1 MCFTRCKTERKTS
14 QIDADSFSVFEIYRN
29 DVGSINLFTPRNWDF
44 SSLSEASKFYLCV
57 TMYHRFV
64 SFNDIFC
71 SGCIIYAK
79 YLFEVKL
86 VNLFFAKTQNV
97 IKIH

>member
-1 MCFTRCKTERKTS
+1 
-14 QIDADSFSVFEIYRN
+14 
-29 DVGSINLFTPRNWDF
+29 
-44 SSLSEASKFYLCV
+44 
-57 TMYHRFV
+57 MYHRFV